1 MQEESTI
8 LAIMTT
14 SITDNTKTSSTYL
27 NKYIIGLIV
36 GILLLVPS
44 LYIARKHQ
52 LTGLSAQIFYFFNNL
67 PDLFKIPSLIVT
79 EALGA
84 AYPIILCIAIPAFYK
99 RFRLAWLFFVTVGG
113 TGVVMTFFKLIAKEP
128 RPAELLNGHL
138 HARAIEVGLNSF
150 PSGHAAVATAMAL
163 TLLLIL
169 PKAYRWVAVLWI
181 VVVGVSRIYLGVH
194 TLTDVIGGFA
204 IGLIVFCI
212 IQLLP
217 KVIAK
222 PLHLDKDKPLLER
235 GF

>member
-1 MQEESTI
+1 MIE
-8 LAIMTT
+8 TT
-14 SITDNTKTSSTYL
+14 THHKEFEASHTNI
-27 NKYIIGLIV
+27 YIIGLIL
-36 GILLLVPS
+36 GILLLIPT
-44 LYIARKHQ
+44 LIMARKHQ
-52 LTGLSAQIFYFFNNL
+52 LNGVSLQIFHFFNNM
-67 PDLFKIPSLIVT
+67 PDVFKIPSLIAT

-113 TGVVMTFFKLIAKEP
+113 TGVMMEFFKLIAKEP
-128 RPAELLNGHL
+128 RPAALLYGNL
-138 HARAIEVGLNSF
+138 HQRAIEVGLNSF
-150 PSGHAAVATAMAL
+150 PSGHMAVATAMAL

-169 PKAYRWVAVLWI
+169 PKAWRWVAVAWMVI
-181 VVVGVSRIYLGVH
+181 VGVSRIYLGVH
-194 TLTDVIGGFA
+194 TLGDVVGGFA
-204 IGLIVFCI
+204 IALSVFCV

>member
-1 MQEESTI
+1 MIETTAQTKETATI
-8 LAIMTT
+8 YPKI
-14 SITDNTKTSSTYL
+14 
-27 NKYIIGLIV
+27 YIVGLV
-36 GILLLVPS
+36 LGILLLIPT
-44 LYIARKHQ
+44 LIMARKHQ
-52 LTGLSAQIFYFFNNL
+52 LNGVSAQIFYFFNNM
-67 PDLFKIPSLIVT
+67 PDVFKIPSLIAT

-113 TGVVMTFFKLIAKEP
+113 TGVMMEFFKLIAKEP
-128 RPAELLNGHL
+128 RPAALLNGNL
-138 HARAIEVGLNSF
+138 HQRAIEVGLNSF
-150 PSGHAAVATAMAL
+150 PSGHMAVATAMAL

-169 PKAYRWVAVLWI
+169 PKAWRWVAVAWMVI
-181 VVVGVSRIYLGVH
+181 VGVSRIYLGVH
-194 TLTDVIGGFA
+194 TLGDVVGGFA
-204 IGLIVFCI
+204 IALSVFCV